1 MLINIFFS
9 TIALVSAQSLDLQRQ
24 NLRLLKTN
32 KILRQTLKEL
42 SREVEATV
50 SNPLPEEK
58 SVGED
63 ICPGKSCSEC
73 LDGTDYACSFYDGKC
88 ILSESMKDPAAYKA
102 SKFVWMSEDCTDED
116 LYKKEDICAGKGCG
130 ECLDDTDYACAFY
143 DGKCIPSESMMDPA
157 AYKMSKFV
165 WSSGD
170 CPVAV
175 ACEDISIMDGDSTC
189 GGLAAILGDLCNFD
203 YGAPGAPCACMCGT
217 MAEKDV
223 AAMPR
228 EHTHGGSGRYGR
240 PRAARETAVGPRRY
254 YQDGDRLKET
264 AVGPRRYYLKE
275 TAVGPRRHHRD
286 GQEKAV
292 GAEPCDEYCESW
304 EKFKESKADDNS
316 QEEICGMYKSTRCST
331 CADVQAYCGWKK
343 VTEDEVYTYSVTPGG
358 KCMTLDGA
366 DPKYLYEGG
375 KGSECEQLCDG
386 MIDCFGYSISG
397 YDNCLLWL
405 QRDIMGGGDEWG
417 DADCHIKDVSCS
429 GNVGDDYN
437 CGECY
442 NGFSRKYLW
451 GSACQAKNWGADTYT
466 KGVCGE
472 EYKCFTNNEDI
483 GECPYGE
490 YCPSV

>member
-1 MLINIFFS
+1 VSADCTLHLNEQDCFIHGCEYDGHCHFPSSEDALARSNKLLRKQHE
-9 TIALVSAQSLDLQRQ
+9 ALV
-24 NLRLLKTN
+24 
-32 KILRQTLKEL
+32 
-42 SREVEATV
+42 
-50 SNPLPEEK
+50 
-58 SVGED
+58 
-63 ICPGKSCSEC
+63 
-73 LDGTDYACSFYDGKC
+73 
-88 ILSESMKDPAAYKA
+88 KA
-102 SKFVWMSEDCTDED
+102 
-116 LYKKEDICAGKGCG
+116 LH
-130 ECLDDTDYACAFY
+130 
-143 DGKCIPSESMMDPA
+143 
-157 AYKMSKFV
+157 
-165 WSSGD
+165 
-170 CPVAV
+170 
-175 ACEDISIMDGDSTC
+175 
-189 GGLAAILGDLCNFD
+189 AITE
-203 YGAPGAPCACMCGT
+203 GT

-223 AAMPR
+223 AAMPREHTHGGPRAARGTMAEKDVAAMIR

-254 YQDGDRLKET
+254 YQDGDRF
-264 AVGPRRYYLKE
+264 KE

-292 GAEPCDEYCESW
+292 GAEACDEYCESW
-304 EKFKESKADDNS
+304 EEFKESKADDKS

-429 GNVGDDYN
+429 GNVGEDYN

-442 NGFSRKYLW
+442 NGFSKKYLW
-451 GSACQAKNWGADTYT
+451 GNACQAKNLGADTYT

>member
-1 MLINIFFS
+1 MPSSEDALARSNKLLRKQHE
-9 TIALVSAQSLDLQRQ
+9 ALVKALHAITEETGVAEEISRTRWDSGNRFDHEERAMGNTQCDHI
-24 NLRLLKTN
+24 NDDN
-32 KILRQTLKEL
+32 KSYECNTYYKKIVKC
-42 SREVEATV
+42 
-50 SNPLPEEK
+50 
-58 SVGED
+58 D
-63 ICPGKSCSEC
+63 ICQDDNAGAVDNSEIN
-73 LDGTDYACSFYDGKC
+73 DAIRKR
-88 ILSESMKDPAAYKA
+88 E
-102 SKFVWMSEDCTDED
+102 
-116 LYKKEDICAGKGCG
+116 KK
-130 ECLDDTDYACAFY
+130 
-143 DGKCIPSESMMDPA
+143 
-157 AYKMSKFV
+157 
-165 WSSGD
+165 
-170 CPVAV
+170 

-254 YQDGDRLKET
+254 YQDGDR
-264 AVGPRRYYLKE
+264 LKE